1 MVVRASALS
10 PHSPESCPACSFQPL
25 LGQRLPLTGQPG
37 GRPSLPEEMLP
48 NAPLFS
54 PCRCQASFCD
64 TRLPRR
70 RVGANGGHV
79 CSSPAVKLTLVF
91 RAPDLKSSVFS
102 TTRRCLRRSER
113 RVSQPWAQPDPAA
126 LGGGLPLGTTRAW
139 AGWSAWLV
147 ARYRHCRQR
156 TTVVGL
162 SVGGSSSSHSAST
175 LTWLPLLSPSVGAHH
190 RLLKAACYQP
200 GEPCFGAVLGRQ
212 ARLGFPSFL
221 SSFSVQTSV

>member
-1 MVVRASALS
+1 MSRVPLPAAAWAKTPANRAAW
-10 PHSPESCPACSFQPL
+10 
-25 LGQRLPLTGQPG
+25 GQAFAA
-37 GRPSLPEEMLP
+37 EEMLP
-48 NAPLFS
+48 NAPLSF

-79 CSSPAVKLTLVF
+79 CSSPAVELTLVF
-91 RAPDLKSSVFS
+91 RAPDWKSSVFS

-139 AGWSAWLV
+139 AGWSAWLM

-162 SVGGSSSSHSAST
+162 SVGGLHRPDST
-175 LTWLPLLSPSVGAHH
+175 LPVPLPATLCGRPPPSA
-190 RLLKAACYQP
+190 
-200 GEPCFGAVLGRQ
+200 
-212 ARLGFPSFL
+212 
-221 SSFSVQTSV
+221 

>member
-25 LGQRLPLTGQPG
+25 LGHRLPLTGQPG

-48 NAPLFS
+48 NAPLFF

-162 SVGGSSSSHSAST
+162 SVGGLHRPTVPVPLPGFLCCHPPWAPTTVCLKLPVISQGSH
-175 LTWLPLLSPSVGAHH
+175 
-190 RLLKAACYQP
+190 
-200 GEPCFGAVLGRQ
+200 VLGLYL
-212 ARLGFPSFL
+212 AASLGFPSFL